1 MDEKIDEEN
10 LAQMKDNINK
20 SQSSASA
27 QSQPISSI
35 EKNKYRMQS
44 IFEHYCSIGDS
55 ENITKLKSVKYIRLL
70 RECGIV
76 KPLNVILSSG

>member
-1 MDEKIDEEN
+1 MKIQLEEEKMDEKIDEEN

-35 EKNKYRMQS
+35 EKWTLYTFRCGFNHRRYL
-44 IFEHYCSIGDS
+44 FYC
-55 ENITKLKSVKYIRLL
+55 
-70 RECGIV
+70 
-76 KPLNVILSSG
+76 